1 MSIDL
6 AGLNPEQR
14 RAVETIEGPVLCLA
28 GAGSGKTRVLTHRIA
43 YMLEQRVRPW
53 EILAVTF
60 TNKAAA
66 EMKERVRHLV
76 GSDGDR
82 IMVTTFHSAC
92 VRFLRQDAEAVGLSR
107 DFSIVDDD
115 DQKSIIDGLM
125 DDLGITDRKKW
136 PPAALRSRID
146 RAKNARLSPQSFEE
160 VEGRL
165 PVGDPFLKVWMGYD
179 KRLGE
184 LQAVD
189 FNDIINKVVD
199 LLVSR
204 PEIRA
209 RYQERF
215 RYVMVDEYQDT
226 NRAQFELIDALVGKV
241 SGRSRNVMV
250 VGDDDQSIYSFRGAD
265 IRNILDFQK
274 SFPEA
279 TTIRLEQNYRS
290 LGTILRAANAVVKN
304 NKGRMDKEL
313 RPTRPEGEKLSLMI
327 GQDPDDE
334 AAQVVAQMRKL
345 GREGRRWAD
354 MAVIYRTNAASR
366 SFEGALMREKIPY
379 VLVGARKFYDR
390 AEVKNIVSYLKLAL
404 NPADDMACQRV
415 INVPSRKLGPK
426 AVEEMRARAAAAGGV
441 PLLEGARQWAREGG
455 RGRKAAADFVDL
467 MDRLREATLTT
478 TPEELVLKV
487 ARESGYLAMLE
498 AEGTD
503 ESQGR
508 IDNIHELVRSISA
521 NNHLADS
528 DPNASREPIDRLRS
542 FLDTAS
548 LASQADELPDDPEG
562 RGQVTLLTAHL
573 AKGLEYPLV
582 FVVGMYEGGFP
593 HFRAREREEDIEEE
607 RRLVYV
613 AFTRAMDRLFIS
625 RPRRRLVPG
634 SGFEEAEMS
643 RFLKE
648 VPTSLVT
655 MSGGGGFST
664 AAPEVD
670 RASRMARLGFGDA
683 PPRPAFGGGPSRSV
697 GVPPP
702 LPRVAGAPIPTPPA
716 SSPARPL
723 TLPGI
728 APSLRPVASVPPPDG
743 EDEGSLRTRMVTR
756 PEQLEVGSRV
766 VHEKFGRGTVRKLEG
781 RAPNIKVTIH
791 FDKEGPKPVFLQ
803 YAQLEVILP

>member
-14 RAVETIEGPVLCLA
+14 RAVETIHGPVLCLA
-28 GAGSGKTRVLTHRIA
+28 GAGSGKTRVLTHRVA
-43 YMLEQRVRPW
+43 YMLEQGVWPSQ
-53 EILAVTF
+53 ILAVTF

-76 GSDGDR
+76 GPAGER
-82 IMVTTFHSAC
+82 ILVTTFHSAC

-115 DQKSIIDGLM
+115 DQKAIIEGVM
-125 DDLGITDRKKW
+125 DEMGVTDRKKW
-136 PPAALRSRID
+136 PPNNLRSRID
-146 RAKNARLSPQSFEE
+146 RAKNARLTPRSYAEQE
-160 VEGRL
+160 RL
-165 PVGDPFLKVWMGYD
+165 PPGDPLLGVWAGYD

-199 LLVSR
+199 LLHAHPV
-204 PEIRA
+204 IRK
-209 RYQERF
+209 RYQDRF
-215 RYVMVDEYQDT
+215 QYVMVDEYQDT
-226 NRAQFELIDALVGKV
+226 NRAQFELIDALVGQV
-241 SGRSRNVMV
+241 EGRSRNVMV

-334 AAQVVAQMRKL
+334 AAQVVAQIRKFA
-345 GREGRRWAD
+345 REGRRYAE

-366 SFEGALMREKIPY
+366 SFEAALMREKIPY
-379 VLVGARKFYDR
+379 ALVGARKFFER

-404 NPADDMACQRV
+404 NPADDMAFQRV

-426 AVEEMRARAAAAGGV
+426 AVEEMGERSRAAGGV
-441 PLLEGARQWAREGG
+441 PLLEGARQWGREAG
-455 RGRKAAADFVDL
+455 RGRKAAADFVEL
-467 MDRLREATLTT
+467 MDRLREAILVTM
-478 TPEELVLKV
+478 PEEMVLKV
-487 ARESGYLAMLE
+487 AKESGYLAALE
-498 AEGTD
+498 AEATE
-503 ESQGR
+503 ESQSR
-508 IDNIHELVRSISA
+508 IDNIHELVRSIAGNS
-521 NNHLADS
+521 HLAD
-528 DPNASREPIDRLRS
+528 PEAPKEPIDRLRQ
-542 FLDTAS
+542 FLDSAS

-562 RGQVTLLTAHL
+562 RGVVTLLTAHL

-655 MSGGGGFST
+655 MAGGGGFST

-670 RASRMARLGFGDA
+670 RATRMARLGFGEA
-683 PPRPAFGGGPSRSV
+683 PSRAPAPPPRPSFGSP
-697 GVPPP
+697 PPP
-702 LPRVAGAPIPTPPA
+702 LPRVAGAPVSSVTPAATLFPPRPAPTP
-716 SSPARPL
+716 
-723 TLPGI
+723 
-728 APSLRPVASVPPPDG
+728 VEVPPPEE
-743 EDEGSLRTRMVTR
+743 EDERSLRTRMVTR
-756 PEQLEVGSRV
+756 PEQLETGTRV
-766 VHEKFGRGTVRKLEG
+766 VHAKFGRGTVRKQEG

-791 FDKEGPKPVFLQ
+791 FDKEGPKTIFLQ
-803 YAQLEVILP
+803 HTQLEVILP